1 LFLLRRAGRE
11 GAYPHHH
18 PRFVIDET
26 ALPVLIETM
35 TGAAMSFLT
44 AAEN

>member
-1 LFLLRRAGRE
+1 
-11 GAYPHHH
+11 
-18 PRFVIDET
+18 VIDEA

-44 AAEN
+44 VAEN